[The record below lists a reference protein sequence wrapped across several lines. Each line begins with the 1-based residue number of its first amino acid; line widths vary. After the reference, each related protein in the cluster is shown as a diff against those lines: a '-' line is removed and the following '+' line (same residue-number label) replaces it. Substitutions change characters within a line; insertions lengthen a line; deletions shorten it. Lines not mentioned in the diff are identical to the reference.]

1 MTLEEL
7 EKEVSEIKARSAA
20 DLAFIRCAMFTL
32 STAQLRGVE
41 LTMSKLSEDMTVR
54 LLYMSSASDT
64 ANNAFD
70 ERRKFW
76 LDALQAEVTARDA
89 ANRL

>member
-32 STAQLRGVE
+32 STAQLRVAE

-64 ANNAFD
+64 ANTAFD

-76 LDALQAEVTARDA
+76 LDALHAEITARGADS
-89 ANRL
+89 RL